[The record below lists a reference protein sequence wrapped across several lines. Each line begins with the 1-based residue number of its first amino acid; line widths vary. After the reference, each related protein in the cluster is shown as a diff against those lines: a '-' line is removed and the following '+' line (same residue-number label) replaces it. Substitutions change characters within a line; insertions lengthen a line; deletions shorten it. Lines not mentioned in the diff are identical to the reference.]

1 MEMPSKETLLMLY
14 KQLLMTRRGEQK
26 MFEKVGVRVFP
37 TGHRGV
43 GEEAVTIGLMNQLTE
58 TDCIHISFRSSYCFY
73 IKPGFSLEDVIG
85 MYLGKLPGPHP
96 FFSPP
101 NGTMATSGTLAEGA
115 VMYLGMA
122 VANDIQKTGDIT
134 VYCQG
139 DGASNR
145 APTHEAMAT
154 AAAWQLPVVFVII
167 NNQYGMGTSVKKAYN
182 IEDLS
187 LRGVGYGFPSDRV
200 DGNDM
205 IAMYQIA
212 KKHIENARNGG
223 GPSLI
228 AADTYRIS
236 AHYEGD
242 DERYRPEGEAEE
254 WFRTKEPLA
263 RYQKQLM
270 EMGHLNQ
277 ADVDRF
283 EKEVAEEIDAAI
295 ATIEALPA
303 RKVQSGPNES
313 LAVDVI

>member
-1 MEMPSKETLLMLY
+1 M
-14 KQLLMTRRGEQK
+14 
-26 MFEKVGVRVFP
+26 MFDKVGVKNFP

-58 TDCIHISFRSSYCFY
+58 TDCIHTSFRAAYCLY
-73 IKPGFSLEDVIG
+73 IKPGFTLEDVIG
-85 MYLGKLPGPHP
+85 MYIGKLPNPYHP
-96 FFSPP
+96 FSSPRH
-101 NGTMATSGTLAEGA
+101 GTMATSGTLGESSN
-115 VMYLGMA
+115 MYLGMA

-154 AAAWQLPVVFVII
+154 AAAWQMPVVFVII
-167 NNQYGMGTSVKKAYN
+167 NNQYGMGTSVKKSYN
-182 IEDLS
+182 IDDLS
-187 LRGVGYGFPSDRV
+187 LRGLGYGMPSDRV

-205 IAMYQIA
+205 IAMYQVA
-212 KKHIENARNGG
+212 KKHIDNARNGG

-242 DERYRPEGEAEE
+242 DERYRPDGEAEE
-254 WFRTKEPLA
+254 WFKTKEPLA

-270 EMGHLNQ
+270 DMGHLTQ
-277 ADVDRF
+277 ADVDRY
-283 EKEVAEEIDAAI
+283 EKEVVEEVNAAV
-295 ATIEALPA
+295 AAIEALPA
-303 RKVQSGPNES
+303 PPVQTGPNTR